1 MPSTLS
7 RAIDF
12 FREFGLFDIIL
23 PFLLVFTLVFA
34 ILEKTKI
41 FGTEE
46 DGKTPRKNLNAMVG
60 FVVGLLVV
68 ATARVVSIIN
78 KALPNIILI
87 LVISISF
94 LILLGSFVRSGE
106 LDFSEKHKYFYG
118 FVLVALF
125 LAVILI
131 FLAAIELDSGQS
143 VLDYII
149 GFILT
154 EWSGAVF
161 GSIIIFIVVILAIWF
176 IVGSGGERPKG
187 KGGE

>member
-60 FVVGLLVV
+60 FVIGLLVV

-78 KALPNIILI
+78 KALPNIVLL
-87 LVISISF
+87 LVIAVSF
-94 LILLGSFVRSGE
+94 LILLGVFVKSGE
-106 LDFSEKHKYFYG
+106 LDFSQKHKKLY
-118 FVLVALF
+118 LF
-125 LAVILI
+125 LLLLIFSGVVLI
-131 FLAAIELDSGQS
+131 FLAAMDLESGQS

-149 GFILT
+149 EFILT
-154 EWSGAVF
+154 QWSGAVF
-161 GSIIIFIVVILAIWF
+161 GSIVILIVVILAIWF
-176 IVGSGGERPKG
+176 IVGGGEKSQSE
-187 KGGE
+187 GGE

>member
-7 RAIDF
+7 RSIDF

-60 FVVGLLVV
+60 FVIGLLVV
-68 ATARVVSIIN
+68 ATARVVSVIN
-78 KALPNIILI
+78 KALPNIILV

-94 LILLGSFVRSGE
+94 LILLGSFVKSGE
-106 LDFSEKHKYFYG
+106 LDFSEKHKYLYI
-118 FVLVALF
+118 FVLVLLF
-125 LAVILI
+125 LSVIFI
-131 FLAAIELDSGQS
+131 FLAAIELESGET
-143 VLDYII
+143 VLGYLIN
-149 GFILT
+149 FVLT
-154 EWSGAVF
+154 QWSGAVF
-161 GSIIIFIVVILAIWF
+161 GSVVILIVVILAIFF
-176 IVGSGGERPKG
+176 IVGGGKKPGEGGE
-187 KGGE
+187 

>member
-68 ATARVVSIIN
+68 ATARVVSVIN
-78 KALPNIILI
+78 KALPNIV
-87 LVISISF
+87 LVLVVSVSF
-94 LILLGSFVRSGE
+94 LILLGSFVKSGE
-106 LDFSEKHKYFYG
+106 LDFSEKHKKLYI
-118 FVLVALF
+118 FVLILLF
-125 LAVILI
+125 LSVILI
-131 FLAAIELDSGQS
+131 FLGAIEFDSGQT
-143 VLDYII
+143 VLGYLIDYS
-149 GFILT
+149 LT
-154 EWSGAVF
+154 QWSGTVF
-161 GSIIIFIVVILAIWF
+161 GSVVILIIVILAIWF
-176 IVGSGGERPKG
+176 IVGIGDKPK

>member
-41 FGTEE
+41 FWTEE

-78 KALPNIILI
+78 KALPNIMLI

-94 LILLGSFVRSGE
+94 LILLGSFVRS
-106 LDFSEKHKYFYG
+106 
-118 FVLVALF
+118 
-125 LAVILI
+125 
-131 FLAAIELDSGQS
+131 
-143 VLDYII
+143 
-149 GFILT
+149 
-154 EWSGAVF
+154 
-161 GSIIIFIVVILAIWF
+161 
-176 IVGSGGERPKG
+176 
-187 KGGE
+187 